1 MVNIIEVII
10 LIAAMTGVGLI
21 VGILAGLIWKENR
34 PIGVSGDYIASILSA
49 IIMGFV
55 DWYLIPAMGF
65 SASIRWLGVILEPP
79 AAALIVL
86 WIIRKAKE

>member
-1 MVNIIEVII
+1 MQNLLEIII

-21 VGILAGLIWKENR
+21 IGALAGLIWKENR
-34 PIGVSGDYIASILSA
+34 PIGVSGDYIASILAA

-55 DWYLIPAMGF
+55 DWFLIPAMGF
-65 SASIRWLGVILEPP
+65 GQSIRWLGVILEPP

-86 WIIRKAKE
+86 WVIRKAKE

>member
-1 MVNIIEVII
+1 MSTILEIII
-10 LIAAMTGVGLI
+10 LIAAMTGIGAI
-21 VGILAGLIWKENR
+21 IAALAGLIWKDNR
-34 PIGVSGDYIASILSA
+34 PWGVSGDYIASILSA
-49 IIMGFV
+49 IVMGFV

-65 SASIRWLGVILEPP
+65 SETIRWLGAIFEPP

>member
-1 MVNIIEVII
+1 MQSVFQIVI

-21 VGILAGLIWKENR
+21 IGALAGLIWKDNR

-49 IIMGFV
+49 IIMGLV

-65 SASIRWLGVILEPP
+65 SATIRWLGVILEPP

-86 WIIRKAKE
+86 WLIRKAKE

>member
-1 MVNIIEVII
+1 MLITEIII
-10 LIAAMTGVGLI
+10 LIAAMTVVGVI
-21 VGILAGLIWKENR
+21 IAALAGLIWKENR
-34 PIGVSGDYIASILSA
+34 PIGVTGDYIAAILSA

-55 DWYLIPAMGF
+55 DWFLIPAMGF
-65 SASIRWLGVILEPP
+65 GESIRWLGVIVEPP

>member
-1 MVNIIEVII
+1 MSTLIEVLI
-10 LIAAMTGVGLI
+10 LIAAMTGVGI
-21 VGILAGLIWKENR
+21 IIAVLAGLIWKDNR
-34 PIGVSGDYIASILSA
+34 PIGVTGDYIASILSA
-49 IIMGFV
+49 IIMGLV

-65 SASIRWLGVILEPP
+65 GDTIRWLGAILEPP